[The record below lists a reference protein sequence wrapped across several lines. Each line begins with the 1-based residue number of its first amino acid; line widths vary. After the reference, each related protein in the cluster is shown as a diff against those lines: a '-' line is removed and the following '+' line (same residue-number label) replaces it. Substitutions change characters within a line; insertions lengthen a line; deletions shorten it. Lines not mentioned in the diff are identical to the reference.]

1 MLDEVKKNFPNTRH
15 WVPAYN
21 MASEYYDHPLEINP
35 KTGKGFQALADY
47 DGIYEMTSH
56 YVHVTAISSMANYY
70 SSPFRTA
77 KRDKEEDRG
86 ILALH
91 FSLVYVYEICIILG
105 ANGIA
110 LSPRMWTKSS
120 KSCSLTCGVHRR
132 SKREGFGQ
140 SGSRT
145 QGRNLNSP
153 PAG

>member
-1 MLDEVKKNFPNTRH
+1 MKKNFPNTRH

-105 ANGIA
+105 RQWDCALPANVDQVIQKLLA
-110 LSPRMWTKSS
+110 DLRSASS
-120 KSCSLTCGVHRR
+120 VQEVGVWAVW
-132 SKREGFGQ
+132 Q
-140 SGSRT
+140 
-145 QGRNLNSP
+145 
-153 PAG
+153 